1 MTDRRHFIL
10 QATAACLAGA
20 SFGLASAAS
29 TAHRNSASSFPI
41 PPGACDCHVH
51 VIGPQ
56 SRYPMLPD
64 RDYTPPE
71 ASVAALRAHLAQ
83 LGLSRVVLVQPSF
96 YGADNACLVDALQVL
111 GDIARG
117 TAVID
122 PSAPDE
128 TLQALAAN
136 RVKGVRVNLAS
147 IGQQDPD
154 AARGV
159 LNSLARRI
167 GPLGWHLEIYAA
179 SPVIAALVDEI
190 GALDVPV
197 VLDHFAMIEPSKGMA
212 QPDLPPIVEL
222 LRSGHAYIKLS
233 APYLKLSAPYRISQR
248 TPDYDD
254 VRPLVRHLVEAN
266 PARIVWASDWPHT
279 EHEPGDKPTISP
291 FRHVDD
297 ARVFN
302 QLAHWVPEP
311 EWRQR
316 VLVTNPTTL
325 YDF

>member
-20 SFGLASAAS
+20 SFGFASAAT
-29 TAHRNSASSFPI
+29 TADRRSAMSFPI
-41 PPGACDCHVH
+41 PPRACDCHVH
-51 VIGPQ
+51 IIGPQ

-83 LGLSRVVLVQPSF
+83 LGLSRVVLIQPSF

-111 GDIARG
+111 GDMARG

-136 RVKGVRVNLAS
+136 RVKGVRVNLES
-147 IGQQDPD
+147 IGQQDP
-154 AARGV
+154 ATARGV
-159 LNSLARRI
+159 LNTLARRI
-167 GPLGWHLEIYAA
+167 GPLGWHIEIYAA
-179 SPVIAALVDEI
+179 SQVIAALVEEI

-197 VLDHFAMIEPSKGMA
+197 VLDHFAMIQTSKGMA
-212 QPDLPPIVEL
+212 QPDLPPIVDL
-222 LRSGHAYIKLS
+222 LRSGHAYV
-233 APYLKLSAPYRISQR
+233 KLSAPYRISQG
-248 TPDYDD
+248 TPNYDD

-279 EHEPGDKPTISP
+279 EHEPGEKSTAISP
-291 FRHVDD
+291 FRHIDD
-297 ARVFN
+297 ARVLN

-311 EWRQR
+311 ELRQR
-316 VLVTNPTTL
+316 ILVTNPTTL
-325 YDF
+325 YGF